1 MPPSETRETRARDDA
16 PSRASRSRVASARA
30 HALVFVWLGAF
41 HALGAL
47 GVALALAATRRTLV
61 AVACIVVTLSV
72 APRSRAPAWGRALAR
87 EITKAA
93 VGYFPASLAFE
104 DESAYLA
111 DARRGRGTLV
121 GLEPHGALP
130 LSVISFADYFLYD
143 EDGIERRGLG
153 GAASRA
159 SRALASGAIFYVPLV
174 RHLWTWLGLEP
185 ISRGRMVRMLR
196 DGSTC
201 VIVPGGVAECMAMEP
216 GVETVYLRRRYGFVK
231 IAMQTGATLV
241 PAYTFG
247 QTRTYKYWRLGPPFV
262 PRFVA
267 DWLSRT
273 LAFAPMIFWG
283 KWFTPIPFATPL
295 HTVIGEAIET
305 QQTDEPSREEVQ
317 AKLDEFIEAMR
328 SLYER
333 HKAAHGYADVELVI
347 C

>member
-1 MPPSETRETRARDDA
+1 M
-16 PSRASRSRVASARA
+16 
-30 HALVFVWLGAF
+30 F
-41 HALGAL
+41 HALAAL
-47 GVALALAATRRTLV
+47 AVALAVWATPGARV
-61 AVACIVVTLSV
+61 AVACVVVSLGV
-72 APRSRAPAWGRALAR
+72 APRGRRPAWGTALAR
-87 EITKAA
+87 EITRAA

-104 DESAYLA
+104 DERAYLA
-111 DARRGRGTLV
+111 DVRRGRGTLV

-130 LSVISFADYFLYD
+130 LSVISFAEYFLYD
-143 EDGIERRGLG
+143 EDGIERRGMNL
-153 GAASRA
+153 AASRA
-159 SRALASGAIFYVPLV
+159 SRALASEAIFYVPLV

-185 ISRGRMVRMLR
+185 ISRGRMLRMLR

-216 GVETVYLRRRYGFVK
+216 GVETVYLKRRYGFVK
-231 IAMQTGATLV
+231 IAIQTGATLV

-247 QTRTYKYWRLGPPFV
+247 QTRTYKYWRLGPPFM
-262 PRFVA
+262 PRFLA

-283 KWFTPIPFATPL
+283 KWFTPMPFATPL
-295 HTVIGEAIET
+295 HTVVGEAIET
-305 QQTDEPSREEVQ
+305 QQKDDPTREEVQ